1 MRKAMSPKGKQSRRD
16 RGNSII
22 EFGMFVPWLILLFVG
37 ALDWG
42 FFAYS
47 LIATEAAA
55 RIGALYTSTSSTTVT
70 DSSTAC
76 TYALNQLRDMSNVGS
91 SLTTCA
97 SGTSVTAALPVGI
110 SAISVTGPDGNPAA
124 QLSVTYLTPV
134 FMPLPGLLPGQV
146 TITRTFQMRVRS

>member
-1 MRKAMSPKGKQSRRD
+1 MPDSRHSRR
-16 RGNSII
+16 RRESGNSII
-22 EFGMFVPWLILLFVG
+22 EFGLFVPWLILLFVG

-70 DSSTAC
+70 DSTTAC
-76 TYALNQLRDMSNVGS
+76 TYALDQLRDMSNVGA

-97 SGTSVTAALPVGI
+97 SGSSVTSSAPVGI
-110 SAISVTGPDGNPAA
+110 SATSITGPDGNPAA

-134 FMPLPGLLPGQV
+134 FMPLPGLLPSHV